1 MKDEKIFQ
9 IGRIELR
16 PLHVVIMVVGA
27 IILLID
33 LIFFRSTRWFFPILI
48 LAITVAWMQF
58 WLEFFVKDKKRK
70 ELEDKFVEFVRNL
83 VNAVKSGMPVPVAIR
98 HVATKDYGSLSPYV
112 TKLANQVE
120 WGLPLHKALWNF
132 SLSTKNSVI
141 KRSMMT
147 VIEAERSGGHIEDV
161 LDSVTRSVM
170 EIRKLREERKAM
182 MYGQIVQSYII
193 FFVFLGV
200 MIIIQD
206 SLVPYLALMQTG
218 ALQDLSKSGI
228 SIIRGNIGDLVKVI
242 AIDFTSFGG
251 FFSTLI
257 QWMISMQGIFFML
270 AIIQGF
276 FAGLSIGK
284 LAEDRIS
291 SGLKHSLI
299 LMTIAA
305 FVMSFAMGA

>member
-1 MKDEKIFQ
+1 
-9 IGRIELR
+9 
-16 PLHVVIMVVGA
+16 VIMVVGA
-27 IILLID
+27 IILLTD

-58 WLEFFVKDKKRK
+58 WFEFFVKDKKRK

-83 VNAVKSGMPVPVAIR
+83 VNSVKSGMPVPVAIR
-98 HVATKDYGSLSPYV
+98 HVSTEDYGSLSPYV

-120 WGLPLHKALWNF
+120 WGFPLHKALWNF
-132 SLSTKNSVI
+132 AISTKNNVI

-170 EIRKLREERKAM
+170 EIKKLREERRAM

-206 SLVPYLALMQTG
+206 SLIPYLALMQTG
-218 ALQDLSKSGI
+218 SLQELSKSGI
-228 SIIRGNIGDLVKVI
+228 SIIRGNVQDMVKVI
-242 AIDFTSFGG
+242 AIDFTSPGG
-251 FFSTLI
+251 FFGSLG
-257 QWMISMQGIFFML
+257 QWLISMQGIFFML

-305 FVMSFAMGA
+305 FVMSFAMGG